1 MGGGF
6 GGRFGAGGGRFRRLS
21 GYHFNIDAIQR
32 EGGIMKIYKVGSI
45 AVLTLALAGCAVPGP
60 QPGEIEIRRGV
71 VEQIT
76 AVQIDSNRPQ
86 GLGAVVGGLAG
97 LGVGSLIGG
106 GTGRNV
112 AMIAGAVGGALAGN
126 EVQKRRDRPV
136 PGQQVIVRTTDGALV
151 AVTQPE
157 GPSLRVGQ
165 RVYIEGN
172 GEGARVVPQQ

>member
-1 MGGGF
+1 
-6 GGRFGAGGGRFRRLS
+6 
-21 GYHFNIDAIQR
+21 
-32 EGGIMKIYKVGSI
+32 MKICKVGSI
-45 AVLTLALAGCAVPGP
+45 VVLTLALASCAVPGP

-76 AVQIDSNRPQ
+76 AVQIDSTHPQ

-106 GTGRNV
+106 GTGRDI
-112 AMIAGAVGGALAGN
+112 AMIAGAVGGVLAGN
-126 EVQKRRDRPV
+126 EVQKRHDRPV
-136 PGQQVIVRTTDGALV
+136 PGQQIIVRTTDGALI